1 MKSYMRFADRLSLAS
16 GAIASLVLLLLCS
29 VIVYDIIMRFLF
41 HSTSAFFNEISWH
54 LFDVLFLLGLS
65 YALYHES
72 HVRVD
77 IFYSKYSQRT
87 KNIVDFFSMTLLA
100 IPFTLFVIYNSSG
113 MVHQSFL
120 QMDGSDSPGGL
131 PYRYIIKSFVV
142 IGFIL
147 LLLQVVSK
155 AMHAFLSIE
164 SIRLKS
170 TMLASLAT
178 LFIVIYLA
186 YMSNL
191 VFMLNP
197 IILIAILAFTMLMI
211 GFEIGFVFGAIALLF
226 STITY
231 ELGLESLE
239 LLSFRTYGIMTNFTL
254 LAVPLFIFMGLVLQK
269 AKIAEDLL
277 VSMGRLFGVIRGGL
291 AVSVIL
297 VGAIL
302 GASTG
307 IVGASVVMMALI
319 ALPLMLR
326 EKYSPALASGSIAAG
341 GTLGQIVPPSV
352 ALIILG
358 DQMHLDM
365 KDLFSGAIVPSIL
378 LVSLYIIYILTVS
391 FLKKD
396 IAPAMEIST
405 PYKDVV
411 SSALKAMFAPILL
424 IIIVLGSIL
433 VGIASPTESAAVGVF
448 FAMLLAYRKRLLT
461 IDIIKYALTES
472 VKLTSMIMLILIGAT
487 AFSLVFN
494 ELGGSDVVRGFFEDN
509 IESELGFIIL
519 AMAVIFILGFFIDFI
534 EIIFI
539 VIPIISPLVYIYDI
553 DPIWFGVL
561 IAMNIQ
567 ASFLTPPFGFSL
579 FFLKGAAGDTLA
591 TSTIYRGVIPFILLQ
606 LVAIA
611 IIIYYPN
618 LIYIFRG

>member
-1 MKSYMRFADRLSLAS
+1 MKSYIRFADRLSLVS
-16 GAIASLVLLLLCS
+16 GAIASFVLLLLCG
-29 VIVYDIIMRFLF
+29 IIFYDIIMRLLF
-41 HSTSAFFNEISWH
+41 DDTSALFYELSWH
-54 LFDVLFLLGLS
+54 FFDIVFLLGLS
-65 YALYHES
+65 FSLYHKS

-77 IFYSKYSQRT
+77 IFYSKYSQTT

-100 IPFTLFVIYNSSG
+100 TPFILFVLYNSWG
-113 MVHQSFL
+113 MVYQSFM
-120 QMDGSDSPGGL
+120 QMEGSDSPGGL

-142 IGFIL
+142 IGFFL
-147 LLLQVVSK
+147 LLLQTVSK
-155 AMHAFLSIE
+155 AMNSFLNIE
-164 SIRLKS
+164 SQRTKIL
-170 TMLASLAT
+170 MLLSLVAL
-178 LFIVIYLA
+178 LFLISFA
-186 YMSNL
+186 YMSNT
-191 VFMLNP
+191 VFIINP
-197 IILIAILAFTMLMI
+197 VILIALLAFVMLMI
-211 GFEIGFVFGAIALLF
+211 GFEIGFVFGSIALFF
-226 STITY
+226 SIITY
-231 ELGLESLE
+231 ELGIESLE

-254 LAVPLFIFMGLVLQK
+254 LAVPLFIFMGLILQK

-291 AVSVIL
+291 AVSVII

-326 EKYSPALASGSIAAG
+326 EKYSPTLASGSIAAG

-365 KDLFSGAIVPSIL
+365 KELFRGAIVPSII
-378 LVSLYIIYILTVS
+378 LVLLYIVYILGVS
-391 FLKKD
+391 FFKKE
-396 IAPAMEIST
+396 IAPAMEVSE
-405 PYKDVV
+405 PYKDIVFD
-411 SSALKAMFAPILL
+411 ALKSIFAPILL
-424 IIIVLGSIL
+424 VLIVLGSIL
-433 VGIASPTESAAVGVF
+433 IGIASPTESATVGVF
-448 FAMLLAYRKRLLT
+448 SALSLAFKKKLLT

-494 ELGGSDVVRGFFEDN
+494 ELGGSEVVRSFFEDN
-509 IESELGFIIL
+509 IQSELGFIIL

-539 VIPIISPLVYIYDI
+539 AIPIILPIVYLYDI

-591 TSTIYRGVIPFILLQ
+591 TSTIYKGVVPFIILQ

-611 IIIYYPN
+611 IIIAYPN
-618 LIYIFRG
+618 LIYIFRA

>member
-16 GAIASLVLLLLCS
+16 GAIASVILLLLCGI
-29 VIVYDIIMRFLF
+29 VVYDIIMRSLF
-41 HSTSAFFNEISWH
+41 DSTSALFYEISWH
-54 LFDVLFLLGLS
+54 LFDVVFLLGLS

-77 IFYSKYSQRT
+77 IFYSKYTQTT
-87 KNIVDFFSMTLLA
+87 KHIVDFFSMTLLA
-100 IPFTLFVIYNSSG
+100 TPFIIFIICNSG
-113 MVHQSFL
+113 EMVYQSFV
-120 QMDGSDSPGGL
+120 QMEGSSDPGGL

-142 IGFIL
+142 IGFVL

-164 SIRLKS
+164 SKKIKRAII
-170 TMLASLAT
+170 TSLAL

-186 YMSNL
+186 YMSDV
-191 VFMLNP
+191 VFVLNP
-197 IILIAILAFTMLMI
+197 IVLIAILAFTMLMI
-211 GFEIGFVFGAIALLF
+211 GFEIAFVFGAIALLF

-254 LAVPLFIFMGLVLQK
+254 LAVPLFIFMGLILQK

-307 IVGASVVMMALI
+307 IVGASVVMMAFI
-319 ALPLMLR
+319 ALPVML
-326 EKYSPALASGSIAAG
+326 KQQYSPALASGSIATG

-365 KDLFSGAIVPSIL
+365 KDLFNGAIVPSIL
-378 LVSLYIIYILTVS
+378 LVLLYIIYILLIS
-391 FLKKD
+391 FFKKEY
-396 IAPAMEIST
+396 APAIKSHE
-405 PYKDVV
+405 PYKDVLLV
-411 SSALKAMFAPILL
+411 ALKAMFAPFLL
-424 IIIVLGSIL
+424 IVIVLGSIL
-433 VGIASPTESAAVGVF
+433 AGLASPTESAAIGVF
-448 FAMLLAYRKRLLT
+448 FAIFLAFFKGSLR

-494 ELGGSDVVRGFFEDN
+494 ELGGSEIVYSFFEHN
-509 IESELGFIIL
+509 IESRIGFIFL
-519 AMAVIFILGFFIDFI
+519 AMAIIFILGFFIDFI

-539 VIPIISPLVYIYDI
+539 VVPIILPIVYFYDI

-591 TSTIYRGVIPFILLQ
+591 TSTIYKGALPFILLQ

-611 IIIYYPN
+611 IVIYYPN

>member
-1 MKSYMRFADRLSLAS
+1 
-16 GAIASLVLLLLCS
+16 
-29 VIVYDIIMRFLF
+29 
-41 HSTSAFFNEISWH
+41 
-54 LFDVLFLLGLS
+54 
-65 YALYHES
+65 
-72 HVRVD
+72 
-77 IFYSKYSQRT
+77 
-87 KNIVDFFSMTLLA
+87 
-100 IPFTLFVIYNSSG
+100 
-113 MVHQSFL
+113 
-120 QMDGSDSPGGL
+120 
-131 PYRYIIKSFVV
+131 
-142 IGFIL
+142 
-147 LLLQVVSK
+147 
-155 AMHAFLSIE
+155 
-164 SIRLKS
+164 
-170 TMLASLAT
+170 
-178 LFIVIYLA
+178 
-186 YMSNL
+186 
-191 VFMLNP
+191 MLNP
-197 IILIAILAFTMLMI
+197 VILIAILAFTMLMI
-211 GFEIGFVFGAIALLF
+211 GFEIGFIFGAIALLF

-326 EKYSPALASGSIAAG
+326 EKYSPTLASGSIAAG

-365 KDLFSGAIVPSIL
+365 KELFGGAIVPSIL
-378 LVSLYIIYILTVS
+378 LVSLYIIYILAVS

-396 IAPAMEIST
+396 VAPAMEISV

-411 SSALKAMFAPILL
+411 SSALKAMFAPTLL
-424 IIIVLGSIL
+424 IFIVLGSIL

-448 FAMLLAYRKRLLT
+448 FAILLAYRKRLLT

-494 ELGGSDVVRGFFEDN
+494 ELGGSDVVRGFFENN

-519 AMAVIFILGFFIDFI
+519 AMAVVFVLGFFIDFI

-539 VIPIISPLVYIYDI
+539 VIPILLPLVYFYDI

-579 FFLKGAAGDTLA
+579 FFLKGAAGDTLT

-611 IIIYYPN
+611 IMIYYPN